1 MLGELF
7 INIQILNIAY
17 NSSSEI
23 SIERL
28 YWILTT
34 DVNFVAMQNIFF
46 FYKNIFWVYVENFI
60 TIKRNKAVKL
70 I

>member
-34 DVNFVAMQNIFF
+34 DVNFVAMQNIFCC
-46 FYKNIFWVYVENFI
+46 YIKIFWVYVDNLI
-60 TIKRNKAVKL
+60 TIKRNKTVKL